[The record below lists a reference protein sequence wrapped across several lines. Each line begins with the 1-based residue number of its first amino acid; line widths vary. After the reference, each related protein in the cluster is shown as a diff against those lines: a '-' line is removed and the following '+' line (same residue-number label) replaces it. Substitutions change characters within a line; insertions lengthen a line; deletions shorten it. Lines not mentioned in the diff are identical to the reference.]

1 MINVRDLDAGL
12 LHAKL
17 DGMKRQFIRAEGNGT
32 LGVLDAR
39 EALFLRS
46 RDNAPVADQAGGRIV
61 KRRVDPQ

>member
-46 RDNAPVADQAGGRIV
+46 RIMLPQLPEAADPGR
-61 KRRVDPQ
+61 